1 MPRLDRLSELQRKSL
16 LTHPCLLSDDA
27 PWTPLARPL
36 AQARLAIVTT
46 AGLHRR
52 GDRPFT
58 GGEQTCRVLPADLPA
73 RDIVLSH
80 TSIGFD
86 RTGIQRDLN
95 LVYPVDRL
103 RELVAQGTLGSLGPT
118 NFSFLGAQR
127 AYEGLQQESGPA
139 VARQLRDEGV
149 DAVLLTGA

>member
-1 MPRLDRLSELQRKSL
+1 MPRLERLSELQRKSL
-16 LTHPCLLSDDA
+16 LTHPCLLHDDTPWA
-27 PWTPLARPL
+27 PLHNPL

-46 AGLHRR
+46 AGLHLR

-58 GGEQTCRVLPADLPA
+58 GGDQTYRALPTDAPA
-73 RDIVLSH
+73 RDLLLSH

-95 LVYPVDRL
+95 LVYPLDRL
-103 RELVAQGTLGSLGPT
+103 RELVAKGALDSVGPT
-118 NFSFLGAQR
+118 GYSFLGAQR
-127 AYEGLQQESGPA
+127 SLDGILNDSGPA
-139 VARQLRDEGV
+139 VARRLRDEDV